1 MNARTKT
8 NIRFNGREY
17 ANADEM
23 PSDVRAA
30 YDRAVDELAPLHSG
44 ARLAAK
50 LKAKIIVNG
59 NEFNHPGEMS
69 VDDRHLYHEAL
80 EALFP
85 PDIAISAAE
94 AGGNQRQ
101 ETLAD
106 HGRGEK
112 TLIASCKSSSPKTL
126 SLLRLGGWH
135 NRRYN
140 FSPYAVT
147 CLKAL
152 TKLSISVFF
161 PIVRRMWFGR
171 AGNNRPT

>member
-1 MNARTKT
+1 VSARSKT

-30 YDRAVDELAPLHSG
+30 YDRAVDDMAPLHSG

-59 NEFNHPGEMS
+59 TEFNHPGEMS

-85 PDIAISAAE
+85 PDIAVSTSESGEITRKKSAIV
-94 AGGNQRQ
+94 
-101 ETLAD
+101 LAV
-106 HGRGEK
+106 G
-112 TLIASCKSSSPKTL
+112 SCL
-126 SLLRLGGWH
+126 SRVARLF
-135 NRRYN
+135 RR
-140 FSPYAVT
+140 
-147 CLKAL
+147 K
-152 TKLSISVFF
+152 
-161 PIVRRMWFGR
+161 R
-171 AGNNRPT
+171 

>member
-1 MNARTKT
+1 MNARSKT

-30 YDRAVDELAPLHSG
+30 YDRAVDELGELHSG

-59 NEFNHPGEMS
+59 NEFNNAGEMS

-85 PDIAISAAE
+85 PNIAISAGG
-94 AGGNQRQ
+94 AG
-101 ETLAD
+101 ETN
-106 HGRGEK
+106 GEK
-112 TLIASCKSSSPKTL
+112 RSPIIGAVKKRL
-126 SLLRLGGWH
+126 SQAARVLRLK
-135 NRRYN
+135 R
-140 FSPYAVT
+140 
-147 CLKAL
+147 
-152 TKLSISVFF
+152 
-161 PIVRRMWFGR
+161 
-171 AGNNRPT
+171 